1 MVENSYLRYERSN
14 EIEAVKVLSLLT
26 NVQKTYPAALLNDL
40 RQALATEISNYSA
53 NDVPALCKA
62 LGLEPGD
69 TEESFRG
76 KHKYA
81 ERRLLDG
88 SAAHLVEVATRL
100 LERKDSYAVSEAKSK
115 IEEYGSPG
123 LSELTR
129 RRIIAIFTDRPITSE
144 LEYMEFL
151 SRVWPLNDMPSV
163 FVNAQ
168 STQTFH
174 DDLFQ
179 AIVRNDD
186 WTNREILE
194 AAGILHCSQRQFF
207 RFLEEV
213 TSPMAQ
219 NADGQ
224 EWLANA
230 INEHIRHDGFRLVI
244 VRRMS
249 GSPVYQVRSSAIGSP
264 ADNEISKAL
273 EAYDTDTIHA
283 RWTEALDRRDTN
295 PEGAITL
302 ARTLLE
308 DVCKWI
314 IIEAGEEYEEKD
326 DLPVLYKKLAKI
338 LKLAPDDHTETVF
351 RQILGSCQSVV
362 ESLGSLRN
370 KISDA
375 HSRGPKRVK
384 PAPRHA
390 QLAVN
395 LSGAMATFLV
405 ATWNARKADTPG
417 KTD

>member
-1 MVENSYLRYERSN
+1 MQHKTIR
-14 EIEAVKVLSLLT
+14 
-26 NVQKTYPAALLNDL
+26 TYPVPLLNDL
-40 RQALATEISNYSA
+40 RQEMASQIAAVSA
-53 NDVPALCKA
+53 NDVPDLCTSI
-62 LGLEPGD
+62 GLRVGD
-69 TEESFRG
+69 TEESFRS
-76 KHKYA
+76 KFKYA
-81 ERRLLDG
+81 ERRIRDLSVPDLL
-88 SAAHLVEVATRL
+88 AAANRLMERIDAYSL
-100 LERKDSYAVSEAKSK
+100 LEATSK
-115 IEEYGSPG
+115 VEEFGTPTV
-123 LSELTR
+123 SELTR
-129 RRIIAIFTDRPITSE
+129 RRIVAIFVDRPITSE

-151 SRVWPLNDMPSV
+151 SRVWPLTQMPSV

-168 STQTFH
+168 SSQTFH
-174 DDLFQ
+174 DDLYQ

-224 EWLANA
+224 VWLANA
-230 INEHIRHDGFRLVI
+230 INEHIKHDGYRLI
-244 VRRMS
+244 MTRRMS
-249 GSPVYQVRSSAIGSP
+249 GSPVYQVQPVALGSP
-264 ADNEISKAL
+264 ADSAISEAL
-273 EAYDTDTIHA
+273 AAYDADTIHA
-283 RWTEALDRRDTN
+283 RWTQALDRRDTD

-314 IIEAGEEYEEKD
+314 IVEAGEEYEEKD
-326 DLPVLYKKLAKI
+326 DLTHLYRKLAKI

-362 ESLGSLRN
+362 EALGSLRN

-375 HSRGPKRVK
+375 HSRGPRRVR

-395 LSGAMATFLV
+395 LSGTMATFLV
-405 ATWNARKADTPG
+405 DTWAVRRAEKLKEQD
-417 KTD
+417 

>member
-1 MVENSYLRYERSN
+1 MH
-14 EIEAVKVLSLLT
+14 T

-62 LGLEPGD
+62 LGLTPGD

-88 SAAHLVEVATRL
+88 SAAHLVEVANKL

-115 IEEYGSPG
+115 IEEYGAPG
-123 LSELTR
+123 VSELTR
-129 RRIIAIFTDRPITSE
+129 RRIIAIFTDRTITSE

-179 AIVRNDD
+179 AIVRNAD
-186 WTNREILE
+186 WANREILE

-230 INEHIRHDGFRLVI
+230 INDHIRHDGFRLSV

-249 GSPVYQVRSSAIGSP
+249 GSPVYQVRAAPVGSP
-264 ADNEISKAL
+264 ADNDISKAL
-273 EAYDTDTIHA
+273 EAYDPDTIHA
-283 RWTEALDRRDTN
+283 RWTQALDRRDTD

-314 IIEAGEEYEEKD
+314 IVEADDDYEEKD
-326 DLPVLYKKLAKI
+326 DLTQLYRKLAKI

-362 ESLGSLRN
+362 EALGSLRN

-375 HSRGPKRVK
+375 HSIGPRRVR
-384 PAPRHA
+384 PAARHA

-405 ATWNARKADTPG
+405 DTWAVRMAEQNAADV
-417 KTD
+417 

>member
-1 MVENSYLRYERSN
+1 MGLQVHSQ
-14 EIEAVKVLSLLT
+14 VP
-26 NVQKTYPAALLNDL
+26 KTYPAALLNEL
-40 RQALATEISNYSA
+40 RQAIAAEIANFSA
-53 NDVPALCKA
+53 NDVPSLCSG
-62 LGLEPGD
+62 LGLHPGD

-81 ERRLLDG
+81 ERRLVDRSPAEL
-88 SAAHLVEVATRL
+88 LEVATKL
-100 LERKDSYAVSEAKSK
+100 LERTDSYDVLEARSK
-115 IEEYGSPG
+115 IEEHGNPMV
-123 LSELTR
+123 SELSR
-129 RRIIAIFTDRPITSE
+129 RRIVAIFVDRPITTE

-151 SRVWPLNDMPSV
+151 GRVWPLNKMPSV

-168 STQTFH
+168 ATQTFA
-174 DDLFQ
+174 DDLHQ

-194 AAGILHCSQRQFF
+194 AAGILHSSQRQFF

-219 NADGQ
+219 NASGQ

-230 INEHIRHDGFRLVI
+230 INDHIRHDGFRLTI

-249 GSPVYQVRSSAIGSP
+249 GSPVYQVRAAAVGSP
-264 ADNEISKAL
+264 ADTEISKAL
-273 EAYDTDTIHA
+273 EAYDPDTIHA

-314 IIEAGEEYEEKD
+314 IVEAGEEYEEKD
-326 DLPVLYKKLAKI
+326 DLTQLYRKLAKI

-362 ESLGSLRN
+362 EALGSLRN

-375 HSRGPKRVK
+375 HSRGPRRVR
-384 PAPRHA
+384 PAARHA

-395 LSGAMATFLV
+395 LSGAMATFLID
-405 ATWNARKADTPG
+405 TWTARKAEQNAAEV
-417 KTD
+417 

>member
-1 MVENSYLRYERSN
+1 MHTPVPKS
-14 EIEAVKVLSLLT
+14 
-26 NVQKTYPAALLNDL
+26 YPAAMLNDL
-40 RQALATEISNYSA
+40 RQAIASEISGFSA
-53 NDVPALCKA
+53 NDVPALCTA
-62 LGLEPGD
+62 VGLAAGD

-76 KHKYA
+76 KQKYA
-81 ERRLLDG
+81 ERRLLDC
-88 SAAHLVEVATRL
+88 SASELTEVARKL
-100 LERKDSYAVSEAKSK
+100 LERKDSYAVNEAKSK
-115 IEEYGSPG
+115 IEEYGTSTI
-123 LSELTR
+123 SELTR
-129 RRIIAIFTDRPITSE
+129 RRIVGIFIDRPITTE

-174 DDLFQ
+174 DDLYQ

-207 RFLEEV
+207 HFLEEV
-213 TSPMAQ
+213 TSPMTQ
-219 NADGQ
+219 TADGQ

-249 GSPVYQVRSSAIGSP
+249 GSPVYQVKAAAVGSP
-264 ADNEISKAL
+264 ADSDISKAL
-273 EAYDTDTIHA
+273 EAYDAETIHA

-314 IIEAGEEYEEKD
+314 IVEAGDDYEEKD
-326 DLPVLYKKLAKI
+326 DLPALYKKLAKI

-375 HSRGPKRVK
+375 HSRGPRRVR
-384 PAPRHA
+384 PAARHA

-405 ATWNARKADTPG
+405 ATWNARKDEEARKSD
-417 KTD
+417 